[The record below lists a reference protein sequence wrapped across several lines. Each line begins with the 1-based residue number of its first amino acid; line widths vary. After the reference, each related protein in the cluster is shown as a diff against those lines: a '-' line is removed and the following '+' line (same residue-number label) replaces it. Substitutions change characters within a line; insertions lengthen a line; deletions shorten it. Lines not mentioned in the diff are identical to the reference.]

1 MAEAAALFDAL
12 RLLTEQVKAMAERN
26 PGGKSWDNVD
36 RYKNLKLFD
45 GKQQDFEEWNVKFRS
60 LINAG
65 NIRYGKLMKAFE
77 SECTEDELAK
87 GKFLQLVPEFDSQDE
102 VFVMETSAQMYNL
115 LLNLTTGEAN
125 AVVRRSLG
133 MGWLAWKRI
142 MSSLNPR
149 TLASGIKAISAVL
162 TPAKVSQ
169 AVKADHCLDEWEDKL
184 VKLST

>member
-65 NIRYGKLMKAFE
+65 NSRVGKLMKAIE
-77 SECTEDELAK
+77 SECSSSWCRSSTR
-87 GKFLQLVPEFDSQDE
+87 GTRS
-102 VFVMETSAQMYNL
+102 SSW
-115 LLNLTTGEAN
+115 
-125 AVVRRSLG
+125 RRLH
-133 MGWLAWKRI
+133 RC
-142 MSSLNPR
+142 
-149 TLASGIKAISAVL
+149 TIS
-162 TPAKVSQ
+162 
-169 AVKADHCLDEWEDKL
+169 C
-184 VKLST
+184 